1 MKKGWFLS
9 SMLHPNSRG
18 PIAVRDRDY
27 EIIDIYPYLQKGY
40 HIEISESLTS
50 SIMSTK
56 GWQELCAER
65 KQKQNAQIPA
75 EWVVTP
81 PSDSRGS
88 VLDFPEK
95 CGLLSDIE
103 LKITNATVDTLLGKL
118 AIGHWSSVQVTT
130 AFYKR
135 AIIAHQLVRIS

>member
-1 MKKGWFLS
+1 MLS
-9 SMLHPNSRG
+9 
-18 PIAVRDRDY
+18 
-27 EIIDIYPYLQKGY
+27 
-40 HIEISESLTS
+40 
-50 SIMSTK
+50 K

-103 LKITNATVDTLLGKL
+103 LEITNATVDTLLGKL

-135 AIIAHQLVRIS
+135 AIIAHQLVRISLMDASYAPC